1 MENYLTELAIYIH
14 ELNNKMFAQLELEAH
29 KGINRSIA
37 IIRSYGRE
45 FDNKYKDDPTV
56 KQGGFVQFTKK
67 RMLELKAND
76 RIKAALKYL

>member
-14 ELNNKMFAQLELEAH
+14 ELSNKMIAQLQAEGH
-29 KGINRSIA
+29 KGVNRMIA
-37 IIRSYGRE
+37 IIRIYGRE

>member
-1 MENYLTELAIYIH
+1 MENYLTELTIYIH
-14 ELNNKMFAQLELEAH
+14 ELNNKMFAQIELEAH
-29 KGINRSIA
+29 KGINRIIA
-37 IIRSYGRE
+37 IIRIYGRE